1 MSVNS
6 PNQSTRVV
14 DSTTPSSNS
23 VERRRTSR
31 GGPQGE
37 PERVQLNAL
46 VLGTYAEMPGLS
58 LHLHQAARLFGLR
71 DRTCEVVLGDLVRE
85 GRLRQ
90 SQDKQYRSANSG
102 RA

>member
-1 MSVNS
+1 MNA
-6 PNQSTRVV
+6 
-14 DSTTPSSNS
+14 
-23 VERRRTSR
+23 ER
-31 GGPQGE
+31 
-37 PERVQLNAL
+37 ERQHLVTL

-90 SQDKQYRSANSG
+90 SRDGQYRGASSG
-102 RA
+102 RV